1 MESVVVAICCLIF
14 LLIIT
19 VVFFTKPK
27 INKLENKSFSWLL
40 VLNMIGLILQIL
52 SYILIN
58 NYPNF
63 QNTIYYIII
72 IRAIFCY
79 YVLWELF
86 FVYYITIISFS
97 LNEQENRLKNIKKIT
112 IFFVIGLFIAIQTLI
127 LPIKITEINGLYY
140 PTGSA
145 MTFMAIGVLYG
156 ILIILYC
163 IVKNYKH
170 IIDIKYLPLLFY
182 IVFGSISIMWQMS
195 NPRLLLITPIE
206 SLVLFLMYFTI
217 ENPDMKLLTEMHEA
231 KEISDNANEEK
242 TLFLYN
248 MTQEIRATT
257 KNIDAEADIIIDSDN
272 IARDKESA
280 RNIKGETSKFRMMT
294 NDILDVS
301 AIDSSKVKIYNTS
314 YSIKMLLRTI
324 ISSYN
329 EICKNKNIEFRT
341 NIDHNIPESLYG
353 DNINLKKVL
362 KELLDYSV
370 KSTSKGYI
378 ELNINTIIKND
389 IARLIIT
396 IEDSSMGLKSSV
408 LERITID
415 NKVFSS
421 VYKLITL
428 MNGTMVITSNYG
440 TGNKIKIILDQKIEP
455 SISIEEKKYQSILD
469 NKKIL
474 IIDNTESTIKVI
486 EKLLKESNIDIDYSL
501 NGKDA
506 YNKIKTRNRYDLI
519 LLDEEL
525 SMMTGVELLNYLKK
539 IRNFNIPVILLS
551 KDNKYEYNEEYLN
564 MGFTDI
570 LIKPIKKT
578 SLLECINKNIINRED
593 VLTKNKETK

>member
-1 MESVVVAICCLIF
+1 MFSFAFNLSCFIFLCLIGTF
-14 LLIIT
+14 YFSRKKISNYENQIYKKILITSFFGMFIDLYGYIVLQISDNSTAEINIYIAKIYLFYFFLWITFFKDYMVIITTKDKQKLKKSRLLSLIIFFIFIILNISLPLTIVDNDGLIYSSGIIVIVLYIIVGIQIMYMIYLLIKYAKNTTFNQKIPLC
-19 VVFFTKPK
+19 VFFILGT
-27 INKLENKSFSWLL
+27 IA
-40 VLNMIGLILQIL
+40 MIIQ
-52 SYILIN
+52 
-58 NYPNF
+58 F
-63 QNTIYYIII
+63 
-72 IRAIFCY
+72 IFPE
-79 YVLWELF
+79 V
-86 FVYYITIISFS
+86 
-97 LNEQENRLKNIKKIT
+97 
-112 IFFVIGLFIAIQTLI
+112 
-127 LPIKITEINGLYY
+127 
-140 PTGSA
+140 
-145 MTFMAIGVLYG
+145 
-156 ILIILYC
+156 
-163 IVKNYKH
+163 
-170 IIDIKYLPLLFY
+170 
-182 IVFGSISIMWQMS
+182 
-195 NPRLLLITPIE
+195 LLITATECIITC
-206 SLVLFLMYFTI
+206 LMYFTI

-301 AIDSSKVKIYNTS
+301 AIDSSKIKIYNTS

-396 IEDSSMGLKSSV
+396 IEDSSMGLKSSD

>member
-182 IVFGSISIMWQMS
+182 IIFGSISIMWQMS

>member
-27 INKLENKSFSWLL
+27 INTLENKSFSWLL

-112 IFFVIGLFIAIQTLI
+112 IFFVIGLFIAVQTLI

-145 MTFMAIGVLYG
+145 MTFMEIGVLYG

-182 IVFGSISIMWQMS
+182 IVFGSISIIWQMS

-415 NKVFSS
+415 NKEFSS

>member
-1 MESVVVAICCLIF
+1 MNFNLGLTFSGLIYTILVSIIFFRKKRIKNFETGVFGWLIIITILELVSGCLGVYTITNIDKMPIINKIVNLLYLITLDGWIIIFTLYVLTIPYEMAIKRKIKNTIVIIYSVVSLVIISLPINYINRDGIIYSEGYGVRFAYLIAIICVVSILISSIKNFRNLLNKKYIPMFIF
-14 LLIIT
+14 L
-19 VVFFTKPK
+19 
-27 INKLENKSFSWLL
+27 SFGTLAL
-40 VLNMIGLILQIL
+40 MLQI
-52 SYILIN
+52 IN
-58 NYPNF
+58 P
-63 QNTIYYIII
+63 
-72 IRAIFCY
+72 
-79 YVLWELF
+79 ELF
-86 FVYYITIISFS
+86 LVSPLEVLVTIT
-97 LNEQENRLKNIKKIT
+97 
-112 IFFVIGLFIAIQTLI
+112 
-127 LPIKITEINGLYY
+127 
-140 PTGSA
+140 
-145 MTFMAIGVLYG
+145 
-156 ILIILYC
+156 
-163 IVKNYKH
+163 
-170 IIDIKYLPLLFY
+170 
-182 IVFGSISIMWQMS
+182 
-195 NPRLLLITPIE
+195 
-206 SLVLFLMYFTI
+206 MYFTI

-415 NKVFSS
+415 NKEFSS

-519 LLDEEL
+519 LLDEDL
-525 SMMTGVELLNYLKK
+525 NMMTGVELLNYLKK

>member
-1 MESVVVAICCLIF
+1 MFSFAFNLSCFIFLCLIGTF
-14 LLIIT
+14 YFSRKKISNDENQIYKKILITSFFGMFIDLYGYIVLQISDNSTAEINIYIAKIYLFYFFLWITFFKDYMVIITTKDKQKLKKSRLLSLITFFIFIILNISLPLTIVDNDGLIYSSGIIVIVLYIIVGIQIMYMIYLLIKYAKNTTFNQKIPLY
-19 VVFFTKPK
+19 VFFILGT
-27 INKLENKSFSWLL
+27 IA
-40 VLNMIGLILQIL
+40 MIIQ
-52 SYILIN
+52 
-58 NYPNF
+58 F
-63 QNTIYYIII
+63 
-72 IRAIFCY
+72 IFPE
-79 YVLWELF
+79 V
-86 FVYYITIISFS
+86 
-97 LNEQENRLKNIKKIT
+97 
-112 IFFVIGLFIAIQTLI
+112 
-127 LPIKITEINGLYY
+127 
-140 PTGSA
+140 
-145 MTFMAIGVLYG
+145 
-156 ILIILYC
+156 
-163 IVKNYKH
+163 
-170 IIDIKYLPLLFY
+170 
-182 IVFGSISIMWQMS
+182 
-195 NPRLLLITPIE
+195 LLITATECIITC
-206 SLVLFLMYFTI
+206 LMYFTI

-329 EICKNKNIEFRT
+329 EIFKNKNIEFRT

-396 IEDSSMGLKSSV
+396 IEDSSMGLKSSD

>member
-1 MESVVVAICCLIF
+1 MNFNLGLTFSGLIYTILVSIIFFRKKRIKNFETGVFGWLIIITILELVSGCLGVYTITNIDKMPIINKIVNLLYLITLDGWIIIFTLYVLTIPYEMAIKRKIKNTIVIIYSVVSLVIISLPINYINRDGIIYSEGYGVRFAYLIAIICVVSILISSIKNFRNLLNKKYIPMFIF
-14 LLIIT
+14 L
-19 VVFFTKPK
+19 
-27 INKLENKSFSWLL
+27 SFGTLAL
-40 VLNMIGLILQIL
+40 MLQI
-52 SYILIN
+52 IN
-58 NYPNF
+58 P
-63 QNTIYYIII
+63 
-72 IRAIFCY
+72 
-79 YVLWELF
+79 ELF
-86 FVYYITIISFS
+86 LVSPLEVLVTIT
-97 LNEQENRLKNIKKIT
+97 
-112 IFFVIGLFIAIQTLI
+112 
-127 LPIKITEINGLYY
+127 
-140 PTGSA
+140 
-145 MTFMAIGVLYG
+145 
-156 ILIILYC
+156 
-163 IVKNYKH
+163 
-170 IIDIKYLPLLFY
+170 
-182 IVFGSISIMWQMS
+182 
-195 NPRLLLITPIE
+195 
-206 SLVLFLMYFTI
+206 MYFTI

-396 IEDSSMGLKSSV
+396 IEDSSMGLKSSE

-519 LLDEEL
+519 LLDEDL
-525 SMMTGVELLNYLKK
+525 NMMTGVELLNYLKK

-578 SLLECINKNIINRED
+578 PLLECINKNIINRED

>member
-1 MESVVVAICCLIF
+1 MNSNILVSIVSLFYITL
-14 LLIIT
+14 LLII
-19 VVFFTKPK
+19 FFIKRS
-27 INKLENKSFSWLL
+27 IKLKENIIYNILIVGSFFMMAFEIISYYILKANISYESLL
-40 VLNMIGLILQIL
+40 YNIISKLILI
-52 SYILIN
+52 SYLIWV
-58 NYPNF
+58 
-63 QNTIYYIII
+63 I
-72 IRAIFCY
+72 
-79 YVLWELF
+79 LF
-86 FVYYITIISFS
+86 FLYMITIT
-97 LNEQENRLKNIKKIT
+97 LNEKSKLLSKISKIT
-112 IFFVIGLFIAIQTLI
+112 IMIYT
-127 LPIKITEINGLYY
+127 
-140 PTGSA
+140 
-145 MTFMAIGVLYG
+145 
-156 ILIILYC
+156 
-163 IVKNYKH
+163 
-170 IIDIKYLPLLFY
+170 
-182 IVFGSISIMWQMS
+182 IVFGIVIALPLKYININELHIPAGVPTYSVYGLAIVSDIVLIIIVFLNLKKIKNKRYIPLAVLFILGVIVLLYQMS
-195 NPRLLLITPIE
+195 HPDCFLISHLLTFTT
-206 SLVLFLMYFTI
+206 FLMYFTI

-272 IARDKESA
+272 IDTDKESA

-428 MNGTMVITSNYG
+428 MNGAMVITSNYG
-440 TGNKIKIILDQKIEP
+440 TGNKIKIILDQKIE
-455 SISIEEKKYQSILD
+455 SSSSIEEKKYQSILD

>member
-1 MESVVVAICCLIF
+1 MNFNLGLTFSGLIYTILVSIIFFRKKRIKNFETGVFGWLIIITILELVSGCLGVYTITNIDKMPIINKIVNLLYLITLDGWIIIFTLYVLTIPYEMAIKRKIKNTIVIIYSVVSLVIISLPINYINRDGIIYSEGYGVRFAYLIAIICVVSILISSIKNFRNLLNKKYIPMFIF
-14 LLIIT
+14 L
-19 VVFFTKPK
+19 
-27 INKLENKSFSWLL
+27 SFGTLAL
-40 VLNMIGLILQIL
+40 MLQI
-52 SYILIN
+52 IN
-58 NYPNF
+58 P
-63 QNTIYYIII
+63 
-72 IRAIFCY
+72 
-79 YVLWELF
+79 ELF
-86 FVYYITIISFS
+86 LVSPLEVLVTIT
-97 LNEQENRLKNIKKIT
+97 
-112 IFFVIGLFIAIQTLI
+112 
-127 LPIKITEINGLYY
+127 
-140 PTGSA
+140 
-145 MTFMAIGVLYG
+145 
-156 ILIILYC
+156 
-163 IVKNYKH
+163 
-170 IIDIKYLPLLFY
+170 
-182 IVFGSISIMWQMS
+182 
-195 NPRLLLITPIE
+195 
-206 SLVLFLMYFTI
+206 MYFTI

-257 KNIDAEADIIIDSDN
+257 KNIDAEADIIIDSDD
-272 IARDKESA
+272 IDTDKESA

-396 IEDSSMGLKSSV
+396 IEDSSMGLKSSE

-486 EKLLKESNIDIDYSL
+486 EKLLKGSSIDIDYSL

-519 LLDEEL
+519 LLDEDL
-525 SMMTGVELLNYLKK
+525 NMMTGVELLNYLKK

-578 SLLECINKNIINRED
+578 PLLECINKNIINRED

>member
-1 MESVVVAICCLIF
+1 
-14 LLIIT
+14 
-19 VVFFTKPK
+19 
-27 INKLENKSFSWLL
+27 
-40 VLNMIGLILQIL
+40 
-52 SYILIN
+52 
-58 NYPNF
+58 
-63 QNTIYYIII
+63 
-72 IRAIFCY
+72 
-79 YVLWELF
+79 
-86 FVYYITIISFS
+86 
-97 LNEQENRLKNIKKIT
+97 
-112 IFFVIGLFIAIQTLI
+112 
-127 LPIKITEINGLYY
+127 
-140 PTGSA
+140 
-145 MTFMAIGVLYG
+145 
-156 ILIILYC
+156 
-163 IVKNYKH
+163 
-170 IIDIKYLPLLFY
+170 
-182 IVFGSISIMWQMS
+182 
-195 NPRLLLITPIE
+195 
-206 SLVLFLMYFTI
+206 
-217 ENPDMKLLTEMHEA
+217 
-231 KEISDNANEEK
+231 
-242 TLFLYN
+242 
-248 MTQEIRATT
+248 
-257 KNIDAEADIIIDSDN
+257 
-272 IARDKESA
+272 
-280 RNIKGETSKFRMMT
+280 
-294 NDILDVS
+294 
-301 AIDSSKVKIYNTS
+301 
-314 YSIKMLLRTI
+314 MLLRTI

-415 NKVFSS
+415 NKEFSS

>member
-1 MESVVVAICCLIF
+1 MFSFAFNLSCFIFLCLIGTF
-14 LLIIT
+14 YFSRKKISNDENQIYKKILITSFFGMFIDLYGYIVLQISDNSTAEINIYIAKIYLFYFFLWITFFKDYMIIITTKDKQKLKKSRLLSLITFVIFLILNISLPLTIVDNDGLIYSSGITVIVLYIIVGIQIMHMIYLLIKYAKNTTFNQKIPLC
-19 VVFFTKPK
+19 VFFILGT
-27 INKLENKSFSWLL
+27 IA
-40 VLNMIGLILQIL
+40 MIIQ
-52 SYILIN
+52 
-58 NYPNF
+58 F
-63 QNTIYYIII
+63 
-72 IRAIFCY
+72 IFPE
-79 YVLWELF
+79 V
-86 FVYYITIISFS
+86 
-97 LNEQENRLKNIKKIT
+97 
-112 IFFVIGLFIAIQTLI
+112 
-127 LPIKITEINGLYY
+127 
-140 PTGSA
+140 
-145 MTFMAIGVLYG
+145 
-156 ILIILYC
+156 
-163 IVKNYKH
+163 
-170 IIDIKYLPLLFY
+170 
-182 IVFGSISIMWQMS
+182 
-195 NPRLLLITPIE
+195 LLITATECIITC
-206 SLVLFLMYFTI
+206 LMYFTI

-257 KNIDAEADIIIDSDN
+257 RNIDAEADIIIDSDN
-272 IARDKESA
+272 IDTDKESA

-314 YSIKMLLRTI
+314 YSLKMLLRTI

-341 NIDHNIPESLYG
+341 NIDHNIPQSLYG

-396 IEDSSMGLKSSV
+396 IEDSSMGIKSSE

-428 MNGTMVITSNYG
+428 MNGTMIITSNYG

-455 SISIEEKKYQSILD
+455 STSIEEKKYQSILD

-486 EKLLKESNIDIDYSL
+486 EKLLKGSNIDIDYSL

-519 LLDEEL
+519 LLDEDL
-525 SMMTGVELLNYLKK
+525 NMMTGVELLNYLKK

-593 VLTKNKETK
+593 ILTKDKETK

>member
-1 MESVVVAICCLIF
+1 MNFNLGLTFSGLIYTILVSIIFFRKKRIKNFETGVFGWLIIITILELVSGCLGVYTITNIDKMPIINKIVNLLYLITLDGWIIIFTLYVLTIPYEMAIKRKIKNTIVIIYSVVSLVIISLPINYINRDGIIYSEGYGVRFAYLIAIICVVSILISSIKNFRNLLNKKYIPMFIF
-14 LLIIT
+14 L
-19 VVFFTKPK
+19 
-27 INKLENKSFSWLL
+27 SFGTLAL
-40 VLNMIGLILQIL
+40 MLQI
-52 SYILIN
+52 IN
-58 NYPNF
+58 P
-63 QNTIYYIII
+63 
-72 IRAIFCY
+72 
-79 YVLWELF
+79 ELF
-86 FVYYITIISFS
+86 LVSPLEVLVTIT
-97 LNEQENRLKNIKKIT
+97 
-112 IFFVIGLFIAIQTLI
+112 
-127 LPIKITEINGLYY
+127 
-140 PTGSA
+140 
-145 MTFMAIGVLYG
+145 
-156 ILIILYC
+156 
-163 IVKNYKH
+163 
-170 IIDIKYLPLLFY
+170 
-182 IVFGSISIMWQMS
+182 
-195 NPRLLLITPIE
+195 
-206 SLVLFLMYFTI
+206 MYFTI

-231 KEISDNANEEK
+231 KEISDNTNEEK

-257 KNIDAEADIIIDSDN
+257 KNIDAEADIIIDSDD
-272 IARDKESA
+272 IDTDKESA

-314 YSIKMLLRTI
+314 YSLKMLLRTI

-396 IEDSSMGLKSSV
+396 IEDSSMGIKSSV

-440 TGNKIKIILDQKIEP
+440 MGNKIKIILDQKIEP
-455 SISIEEKKYQSILD
+455 STSIEEKKYQSILD

-486 EKLLKESNIDIDYSL
+486 EKLLKGSSIDIDYSL

-578 SLLECINKNIINRED
+578 PLLECINKNIINRED

>member
-14 LLIIT
+14 LFIIT
-19 VVFFTKPK
+19 FVFFTKPK

-112 IFFVIGLFIAIQTLI
+112 IFFVIGLFIAVQTLI

-140 PTGSA
+140 PAGSA

-156 ILIILYC
+156 VLIILYC
-163 IVKNYKH
+163 IVKNFKH
-170 IIDIKYLPLLFY
+170 ILDIKYLPLLFY

-195 NPRLLLITPIE
+195 DPRLLLITPIE

-248 MTQEIRATT
+248 MTQEIRTTT
-257 KNIDAEADIIIDSDN
+257 KNIDAEADIIIDSDD
-272 IARDKESA
+272 IDTDKESA

-341 NIDHNIPESLYG
+341 NIEHNIPESLYG

-415 NKVFSS
+415 NKEFSS

-519 LLDEEL
+519 LLDEDL
-525 SMMTGVELLNYLKK
+525 NMMTGVELLNYLKK

>member
-1 MESVVVAICCLIF
+1 MFSFAFNLSCFIFLCLIGTF
-14 LLIIT
+14 YFSRKKISNDENQIYKKILITSFFGMFIDLYGYIVLQISDNSTAEINIYIAKIYLFYFFLWITFFKDYMVIITTKDKQKLKKSRLLSLITFFIFVILNISLPLTIVDNDGLIYSSGIIVIVLYIIVGIQIMYMIYLLIKYAKNTTFNQKIPLY
-19 VVFFTKPK
+19 VFFILGT
-27 INKLENKSFSWLL
+27 IA
-40 VLNMIGLILQIL
+40 MIIQ
-52 SYILIN
+52 
-58 NYPNF
+58 F
-63 QNTIYYIII
+63 
-72 IRAIFCY
+72 IFPE
-79 YVLWELF
+79 V
-86 FVYYITIISFS
+86 
-97 LNEQENRLKNIKKIT
+97 
-112 IFFVIGLFIAIQTLI
+112 
-127 LPIKITEINGLYY
+127 
-140 PTGSA
+140 
-145 MTFMAIGVLYG
+145 
-156 ILIILYC
+156 
-163 IVKNYKH
+163 
-170 IIDIKYLPLLFY
+170 
-182 IVFGSISIMWQMS
+182 
-195 NPRLLLITPIE
+195 LLITATECIITC
-206 SLVLFLMYFTI
+206 LMYFTI

>member
-182 IVFGSISIMWQMS
+182 IIFGSISIMWQMS

-396 IEDSSMGLKSSV
+396 IDDSSMGLKSSV

-578 SLLECINKNIINRED
+578 SLLECINKNIKNRED

>member
-1 MESVVVAICCLIF
+1 MFSFAFNLSCFIFLCLIGTF
-14 LLIIT
+14 YFSRKKISNYENQIYKKILITSFFGMFIDLYGYIVLQISDNSTAEINIYIAKIYLFYFFLWITFFKDYMVIITTKDKQKLKKSRLLSLIIFFIFIILNISLPLTIVDNDGLIYSSGIIVIVLYIIVGIQIMYMIYLLIKYAKNTTFNQKIPLC
-19 VVFFTKPK
+19 VFFILGT
-27 INKLENKSFSWLL
+27 IA
-40 VLNMIGLILQIL
+40 MIIQ
-52 SYILIN
+52 
-58 NYPNF
+58 F
-63 QNTIYYIII
+63 
-72 IRAIFCY
+72 IFPE
-79 YVLWELF
+79 V
-86 FVYYITIISFS
+86 
-97 LNEQENRLKNIKKIT
+97 
-112 IFFVIGLFIAIQTLI
+112 
-127 LPIKITEINGLYY
+127 
-140 PTGSA
+140 
-145 MTFMAIGVLYG
+145 
-156 ILIILYC
+156 
-163 IVKNYKH
+163 
-170 IIDIKYLPLLFY
+170 
-182 IVFGSISIMWQMS
+182 
-195 NPRLLLITPIE
+195 LLITATECIITC
-206 SLVLFLMYFTI
+206 LMYFTI

-272 IARDKESA
+272 IDTDKESA

-301 AIDSSKVKIYNTS
+301 AIDSSKIKIYNTS

-396 IEDSSMGLKSSV
+396 IEDSSMGLKSSD

>member
-1 MESVVVAICCLIF
+1 MMAFEIISYYILKANISYES
-14 LLIIT
+14 LLYNIIS
-19 VVFFTKPK
+19 K
-27 INKLENKSFSWLL
+27 
-40 VLNMIGLILQIL
+40 LILI
-52 SYILIN
+52 SYLIWV
-58 NYPNF
+58 
-63 QNTIYYIII
+63 I
-72 IRAIFCY
+72 
-79 YVLWELF
+79 LF
-86 FVYYITIISFS
+86 FLYMITIT
-97 LNEQENRLKNIKKIT
+97 LNEKSKLLSKISKIT
-112 IFFVIGLFIAIQTLI
+112 IMIYT
-127 LPIKITEINGLYY
+127 
-140 PTGSA
+140 
-145 MTFMAIGVLYG
+145 
-156 ILIILYC
+156 
-163 IVKNYKH
+163 
-170 IIDIKYLPLLFY
+170 
-182 IVFGSISIMWQMS
+182 IVFGIVIALPLKYININELHIPAGVPTYSVYGLAIVSDIVLIIIVFLNLKKIKNKRYIPLAVLFILGVIVLLYQMS
-195 NPRLLLITPIE
+195 HPDCFLISHLLTFTT
-206 SLVLFLMYFTI
+206 FLMYFTI

-272 IARDKESA
+272 IDTDKESA

-415 NKVFSS
+415 NKEFSS